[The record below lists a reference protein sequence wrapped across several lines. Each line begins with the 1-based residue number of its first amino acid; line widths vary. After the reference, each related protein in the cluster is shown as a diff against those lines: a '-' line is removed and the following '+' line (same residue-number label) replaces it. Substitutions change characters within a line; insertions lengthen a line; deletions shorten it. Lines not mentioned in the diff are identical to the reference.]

1 MTKKIFRST
10 FFTSILVLISCF
22 ILIFGILYGF
32 FEKQLETELEN
43 EASYISYAIE
53 DTGEAF
59 WDNFSSSNK
68 RITLISPEG
77 NVIADTT
84 TNPQSMNNHAD
95 RDEFKKAQKLGSGTS
110 VRYSDTLT
118 EKTIYYAKQLPNGNI
133 LRISTTQ
140 YTIITII
147 LGLMQPVILVLMLA
161 LILSLILSAR
171 VSKSVLKPINAI
183 DLDNP
188 EDCDTYD
195 ELSPLLHKIV
205 NQRKTIDNQIAA
217 AHHMQDEFKLIT
229 ENMSEGFLVIDKEAR
244 LLSYNSAA
252 LKLLD
257 AEKSEGSV
265 LSLNR
270 SEKFREAIKSA
281 LSGKRFESTMRHEEN
296 TYNIIMNPVCENGKI
311 VGAVMV
317 IIDIT
322 ENVEREAIRRE
333 FTANVSHELKTPLTS
348 ISGFAE
354 LLMQGGTPDATVVD
368 FSQTIYTEA
377 QRLITLVND
386 IIKISEL
393 DEKSEHLVKER
404 VDLFELSK
412 EIIERLKISAGK
424 KNISFNLIGEKAEIT
439 GVRQILDEMI
449 FNLCDNAVKYN
460 KEHGTVDITIEK
472 SDSATTLSV
481 RDSGI
486 GIPASQQ
493 NRVFERFYRVD
504 KSRSKAEGGTG
515 LGLSIVKHGAN
526 YHNAKL
532 SLESVPDKGT
542 TVTIIFDNK

>member
-22 ILIFGILYGF
+22 ILVLGILYGF
-32 FEKQLETELEN
+32 FEKQLENELAS
-43 EASYISYAIE
+43 EANYIAYAIE
-53 DTGEAF
+53 DKGDAF
-59 WDNFSSSNK
+59 FDNFASSNK
-68 RITLISPEG
+68 RITLISPTGE
-77 NVIADTT
+77 VIADTMADPK
-84 TNPQSMNNHAD
+84 NMDNHSD
-95 RDEFKKAQKLGSGTS
+95 RAEFQKAEDTGSGTS
-110 VRYSDTLT
+110 VRYSNTLT
-118 EKTIYYAKQLPNGNI
+118 EKTVYYATKLSNGNI

-140 YTIITII
+140 YTIVTII
-147 LGLMQPVILVLMLA
+147 LGLMQPIIIVLMLA
-161 LILSLILSAR
+161 LILSLFLASR
-171 VSKSVLKPINAI
+171 VSKSVLKPINSI

-188 EDCDTYD
+188 EECDTYD

-205 NQRKTIDNQIAA
+205 NQRKTIDSQIAA

-229 ENMSEGFLVIDKEAR
+229 ENMSEGFLVIDKDAN
-244 LLSYNSAA
+244 LLSCNSAA

-257 AEKSEGSV
+257 TQKSEGTV

-270 SEKFREAIKSA
+270 SEKFREAITTS
-281 LSGKRFESTMRHEEN
+281 LSGKRFESVMRHEDS
-296 TYNIIMNPVCENGKI
+296 TYNLIMNPVCEDGKI

-322 ENVEREAIRRE
+322 ENTEREAIRRE

-354 LLMQGGTPDATVVD
+354 LLMQGGTPDSVVTD
-368 FSQTIYTEA
+368 FSHTIYTEA

-393 DEKSEHLVKER
+393 DEKDEHFVKEK

-449 FNLCDNAVKYN
+449 FNLCDNAIKYN
-460 KEHGTVDITIEK
+460 KENGSVDIIIEN
-472 SDSATTLSV
+472 SGSHISLAV
-481 RDSGI
+481 RDTGI
-486 GIPASQQ
+486 GIPSTQQ

-515 LGLSIVKHGAN
+515 LGLSIVKHGTM
-526 YHNAKL
+526 YHNAEI
-532 SLESVPDKGT
+532 SLNSAPDKGT
-542 TVTIIFDNK
+542 TVTLTFNN